1 MDSPAPPRPRV
12 VEVAFWLLVVA
23 ALALITTGLVVV
35 FSSSPLPPFFRGA
48 GVLFAVAGA
57 ALAFV
62 AGRTRGGDARF
73 RSATIGLALA
83 LVVLLALFSL
93 FSRGLAW
100 LLIMVVLMVA
110 AILLLR
116 PAAHDWFV
124 DR

>member
-35 FSSSPLPPFFRGA
+35 FSSSPLPAFFRGA

-93 FSRGLAW
+93 FSRGLW